1 MRISSEFLLSSKTST
16 TQSPASCVESA
27 WSPFTICSLQF
38 RNDCEF
44 APVLA
49 LICWSMRIL
58 WRNEN
63 KLSKKT
69 SLIHVRLTDTQVTFF
84 ILCRAVFHTRKII
97 AGSCLKAESR
107 LSLVACDAYLRCDY
121 RRGRC
126 LFLETLIWLSSQWH
140 KLLSTTLIIKSN
152 NLFIGYPL
160 LGQCVPTM
168 FHWSLTSLIA
178 NNESLLPFSI
188 MPSLPDYPGVSR
200 LRSPNLPDKNHLEAS
215 YIF

>member
-1 MRISSEFLLSSKTST
+1 MKGPYFDLPLRMRISSEFLLSSKTST

-27 WSPFTICSLQF
+27 WSPLTICSLQF

-69 SLIHVRLTDTQVTFF
+69 SLIHVRFTDTQVTFF
-84 ILCRAVFHTRKII
+84 ILCRAVFHTSKII

-107 LSLVACDAYLRCDY
+107 LSLVACDAYLRVIIGVAGACSLKHLYDFH
-121 RRGRC
+121 RNNTN
-126 LFLETLIWLSSQWH
+126 FLAPH
-140 KLLSTTLIIKSN
+140 
-152 NLFIGYPL
+152 
-160 LGQCVPTM
+160 
-168 FHWSLTSLIA
+168 
-178 NNESLLPFSI
+178 
-188 MPSLPDYPGVSR
+188 
-200 LRSPNLPDKNHLEAS
+200 
-215 YIF
+215 